1 MILLLF
7 TTLFLHFTH
16 LVRMSKNLV
25 EASDSTHDTI
35 LLIYN
40 LNTSFKKSLI
50 YVSVPSIHYIQ
61 GIGIY

>member
-1 MILLLF
+1 
-7 TTLFLHFTH
+7 
-16 LVRMSKNLV
+16 MSKNLV